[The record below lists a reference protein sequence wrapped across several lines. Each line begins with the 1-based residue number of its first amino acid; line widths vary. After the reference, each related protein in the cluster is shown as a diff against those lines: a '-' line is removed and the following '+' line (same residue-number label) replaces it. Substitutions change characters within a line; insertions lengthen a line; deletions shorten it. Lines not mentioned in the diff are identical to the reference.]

1 MKRLIEVISLIAALI
16 SLAACNHVGPRG
28 LKSGRV
34 LYNEAVATTSNEQ
47 LLLNLVRLRYR
58 DNPSFL
64 DVTSI
69 STQYSVSASAGLG
82 GSGHEGEGL
91 TSYSG
96 SLGLSYSEKPTITFS
111 PLKGEEFVTEVMSP
125 IQPET
130 AALLLHSGWRV
141 DRVARC
147 LIQGLNDVL
156 NAPSASSPT
165 PSEAPEYK
173 EFKKVAEHLRK
184 LQKRRQIEV
193 AVGDGDGALHLRVGD
208 EAKDSDEMK
217 QICKLLGVESGKS
230 TYTFTPGVIS
240 GTGEKIVVD
249 MRSLIG
255 VLFFL
260 SNGVEVPPAHEERGL
275 VTVTR
280 TRSGE
285 RFDWSQVSGDL
296 LHIRWS
302 DSRPENAAVRIRYR
316 GTWFYIADTD
326 LDSKSTFTLLTQL
339 IALQSGGVPTTSPVL
354 TLPIG

>member
-1 MKRLIEVISLIAALI
+1 MKRLIEVISLVTALI

-34 LYNEAVATTSNEQ
+34 LYNEAVATTSSEQ

-69 STQYSVSASAGLG
+69 STQYSLSASGGLSGDG
-82 GSGHEGEGL
+82 GEGEGL

-96 SLGLSYSEKPTITFS
+96 SLGLSYSERPTITFS
-111 PLKGEEFVTEVMSP
+111 PLKGEKFVTEVMSP
-125 IQPET
+125 IAPET

-147 LIQGLNDVL
+147 LIQGLNEVL

-165 PSEAPEYK
+165 PSEAPEYE
-173 EFKKVAEHLRK
+173 EFKRVAELLRQ
-184 LQKRRQIEV
+184 LQKRRHLEV
-193 AVGDGDGALHLRVGD
+193 AVGNGDGALLLRVSD
-208 EAKDSDEMK
+208 QAKDSAEMK
-217 QICKLLGVESGKS
+217 EICKLLGVEAGKNQ
-230 TYTFTPGVIS
+230 YTFTPGVIS
-240 GTGEKIVVD
+240 GTGEKIVID

-280 TRSGE
+280 TKNGE
-285 RFDWSQVSGDL
+285 RFDWNQVSGDL
-296 LHIRWS
+296 LRIRCS
-302 DSRPENAAVRIRYR
+302 HDRPQDAAVRIKYR
-316 GTWFYIADTD
+316 GTWFYIADND
-326 LDSKSTFTLLTQL
+326 LGSKSTFTLLTQL
-339 IALQSGGVPTTSPVL
+339 IALQAGGVPATSPVL